1 MLPNVDNQR
10 SRTIKQRALI
20 ILCLIL
26 AGEAV
31 FALPFH
37 VARFFRSATL
47 EVFGLSNA
55 NLGDVFAV
63 YGITAMLA
71 YFPGGLIADRYSPR
85 GLIALS
91 LIATAAGGLYMAT
104 IPAMLGMSLLFAYW
118 GVTTILLLWAALIR
132 ATREWGG
139 DDAQG
144 RAFGL
149 LDGGRGL
156 LAAGLA
162 SVAVPVFGMMLADSA
177 MSAEPESKRTAL
189 VAVITYYSA
198 ITFAAGVLAWFVI
211 PDAPATTKQKQRHA
225 PAHIAGVLQR
235 PVIWLQAL
243 IVIAAYCGYK
253 GLDNYSLYAVEVMDM
268 SDVDAAAFTAGSA
281 YLRPVAA
288 IAAGLLAD
296 RLSASGVM
304 TTTFALLTASFGALA
319 VTSSA
324 NAASP
329 LVFANVMISFAG
341 VYALRGVYFALME
354 ETSVPPHM
362 TGSAVGLISV
372 VGFTPDIFFASISG
386 RILDAAPGTAGH
398 QNYFLLLAAIMAA
411 GTIAT
416 AILMALS
423 HRQVQAK

>member
-1 MLPNVDNQR
+1 M
-10 SRTIKQRALI
+10 
-20 ILCLIL
+20 
-26 AGEAV
+26 

-47 EVFGLSNA
+47 EVFDLSNA

-71 YFPGGLIADRYSPR
+71 YYPGGLIADRYSPR

-91 LIATAAGGLYMAT
+91 LIATAAGGFYMAT
-104 IPAMLGMSLLFAYW
+104 IPSMLGLSLLFAYW

-162 SVAVPVFGMMLADSA
+162 SAAVPVFGIMLADSA
-177 MSAEPESKRTAL
+177 LSAGPDAKRDAL

-198 ITFAAGVLAWFVI
+198 ITFAAGVLAWLVI

-423 HRQVQAK
+423 RRQVQAK

>member
-10 SRTIKQRALI
+10 SSSIKRRALI

-47 EVFGLSNA
+47 EVFDLSNA

-91 LIATAAGGLYMAT
+91 LIATAAGGVYMAT
-104 IPAMLGMSLLFAYW
+104 IPSMLGLSLLFAYW

-162 SVAVPVFGMMLADSA
+162 SAAVPVFGIMLADSA
-177 MSAEPESKRTAL
+177 LSAGPDAKRDAL
-189 VAVITYYSA
+189 IAVITYYSA
-198 ITFAAGVLAWFVI
+198 ITFAAGVLAWLII
-211 PDAPATTKQKQRHA
+211 PDTPAKMAQKQRHA
-225 PAHIAGVLQR
+225 PAHIAGVLRR

-253 GLDNYSLYAVEVMDM
+253 GLDNYSLYAVEVMNM

-296 RLSASGVM
+296 KLSASGVM
-304 TTTFALLTASFGALA
+304 TAIFALLAASFGALA

-324 NAASP
+324 DATSP
-329 LVFANVMISFAG
+329 LVFANVLISFAG

-354 ETSVPPHM
+354 ETSVPLHM

-386 RILDAAPGTAGH
+386 RILDAAPGAAGH

-416 AILMALS
+416 AVLMALAR
-423 HRQVQAK
+423 RQARAS

>member
-1 MLPNVDNQR
+1 MIQQR
-10 SRTIKQRALI
+10 TLI

-37 VARFFRSATL
+37 VARFFRAAML
-47 EVFGLSNA
+47 DVFSFSNA
-55 NLGDVFAV
+55 DLGDVFAV
-63 YGITAMLA
+63 YGVTAMLA
-71 YFPGGLIADRYSPR
+71 YFPGGLIADRFSPR
-85 GLIALS
+85 RLIAVS

-104 IPAMLGMSLLFAYW
+104 IPSMLGMSVLFAYW

-132 ATREWGG
+132 STRDWGG
-139 DDAQG
+139 DGAQG

-162 SVAVPVFGMMLADSA
+162 SAAVPVFGIMLADGGPA
-177 MSAEPESKRTAL
+177 GDPAAKRDAL
-189 VAVITYYSA
+189 VAVILYYSA
-198 ITFAAGVLAWFVI
+198 VTLGAGVLAWLII
-211 PDAPATTKQKQRHA
+211 PDAPRTTAEARMLA
-225 PAHIAGVLQR
+225 PARVSGVLGQ
-235 PVIWLQAL
+235 PAIWLQAL
-243 IVIAAYCGYK
+243 IVSAAYCGYK
-253 GLDNYSLYAVEVMDM
+253 GLDNYSLYAVQVMGM
-268 SDVDAAAFTAGSA
+268 SDVDAATFTAGAA

-296 RLSASGVM
+296 RFSATGVM
-304 TTTFALLTASFGALA
+304 TAMFALLLASFAALV
-319 VTSSA
+319 VTTPA
-324 NAASP
+324 EAASA
-329 LVFANVMISFAG
+329 LVLANVLVSFAG

-386 RILDAAPGTAGH
+386 RILDAAPGAAGH
-398 QNYFLLLAAIMAA
+398 QNYFLLLAGIMAA
-411 GTIAT
+411 GAIAT
-416 AILMALS
+416 ALLMALT
-423 HRQVQAK
+423 RRRAATG